1 MDWYPILPF
10 GEGPRYLQIVAALK
24 NDIATG
30 NVLPGQRL
38 PTHREMAAELGL
50 SIGTVSKAYAAAE
63 RQGLISGQ
71 VGRGT
76 FVLHSTPDMG
86 VSETASSESLRVNL
100 ALNAPPDTGQTEAV
114 SSVLSEIA
122 QDKRLAN
129 LLGYLPHQ
137 GIEDHRRAF
146 AEWLGRYGA
155 ETGPAGVYITNG
167 AQHAISIALRL
178 LARPGAPVIAE
189 NLTYS
194 GMSALA
200 VMEQYVMHGVTMDR
214 YGLIPSALDAAFRI
228 SGARVLY
235 CTPTLQTAT
244 GAVMPEERRREV
256 AEIVR
261 QHDAWIVEDDAYGFL
276 HEAPPPSLSSFLPE
290 RSFYVVSFAKCIAP
304 GLRIGA
310 MTAPQVF
317 RDQIVNAIRC
327 SGWMANAIMAEA
339 VVRIMQ
345 SGELDRQVT
354 RKREVAAERS
364 ALAHEIMGELLTPTD
379 VPAFHAWLR
388 MPMGR
393 SAHRL
398 AAQAALSDI
407 TLAASSP
414 LNAGGSPDG
423 IRLCLGATRSPEA
436 LRHALVTVRDILSE
450 TEEMA
455 LV

>member
-1 MDWYPILPF
+1 MDWYPTLPF

-24 NDIATG
+24 NDISTG
-30 NVLPGQRL
+30 RVMPGQRL
-38 PTHREMAAELGL
+38 PTHREMAAQLGL

-76 FVLHSTPDMG
+76 FVLPTAPDIG
-86 VSETASSESLRVNL
+86 VSDSGAPEDIRVNL
-100 ALNAPPDTGQTEAV
+100 ALNAPPDTGEAEALGAI
-114 SSVLSEIA
+114 LSEITA
-122 QDKRLAN
+122 DDRFPN

-137 GIEDHRRAF
+137 GLEAHRRAF
-146 AEWLGRYGA
+146 ADWLLGHGSDA
-155 ETGPAGVYITNG
+155 GPSGVYVTQG

-178 LARPGAPVIAE
+178 LARPGSPVIAE

-200 VMEQYVMHGVTMDR
+200 VMEQYAMHGVAMDR
-214 YGLIPSALDAAFRI
+214 HGLVPQALDAAFRS

-256 AEIVR
+256 AEVVR
-261 QHDAWIVEDDAYGFL
+261 RHDGWIVEDDAYGFL
-276 HEAPPPSLSSFLPE
+276 CETPPPTLSSFLPE
-290 RSFYVVSFAKCIAP
+290 RSFYVVSFAKCLAP

-310 MTAPQVF
+310 MTAPPEF
-317 RDQIVNAIRC
+317 RDRIVNAIRC
-327 SGWMANAIMAEA
+327 SGWMANAVMAEA
-339 VVRIMQ
+339 VVRMMQ
-345 SGELDRQVT
+345 SGELDRQVA
-354 RKREVAAERS
+354 RKREAAAERS
-364 ALAHEIMGELLTPTD
+364 ALARGILGDLLIPTD

-388 MPMGR
+388 MPAGR
-393 SAHRL
+393 SAPSL
-398 AAQAALSDI
+398 AAQAALSGV
-407 TLAASSP
+407 TLAAPSP
-414 LNAGGSPDG
+414 LNAGGFADG
-423 IRLCLGATRSPEA
+423 IRLCLGAARSPDTLRRA
-436 LRHALVTVRDILSE
+436 LTTVREILSE